1 MIEDLIDRLRL
12 LRTPG
17 IGPVTYRQL
26 LMRFGTPAAAL
37 AAVPDLARRGGGKVP
52 ALSTVADAERE
63 IARVDKLGAK
73 FLALG
78 QGLYPRLLAELEDA
92 PPLLVAKGI
101 LNLLDRQS
109 VAIVGARNASAAACR
124 FGRGLAHDLGQ
135 QDLVVV
141 SGLARGIDSAAHDG
155 ALASGTIGVIAGGI
169 DIFYPPENEARQKA
183 ISEHGLVLAEMPPGT
198 EPRARHFPYRNRIIA
213 GMSSGT
219 VVVEAAPRSGS
230 LITARLAAEAG
241 REVMAVPGSPLDPR
255 AQGCNQL
262 IRDGATLV
270 QNAADVVEAIR
281 PSASQVK
288 SVPAHYEAAP
298 RSGSLITAR
307 LAAEAGREVLAVP
320 GSPLDPRAQGCN
332 QPIRDG
338 ATLVQNAAD
347 VIEVIRPYESR
358 VQAAPSPFEPA
369 PEPMNGDDALGLVEG
384 LLGPSPVPVDEII
397 RLSGA
402 PSGAVQM
409 ALLEL
414 DLAGRLDRHAGGK
427 VSLRPA

>member
-1 MIEDLIDRLRL
+1 LIEDLVDRLRL

-17 IGPVTYRQL
+17 IGPVTFRQL
-26 LMRFGTPAAAL
+26 MRRFGTATAAL
-37 AAVPDLARRGGGKVP
+37 GAVPDLARRGGGKAP
-52 ALSTVADAERE
+52 PIRSREEAERE
-63 IARVDKLGAK
+63 IARVDKLGAR

-78 QGLYPRLLAELEDA
+78 QGLYPRLLAEMEDA
-92 PPLLVAKGI
+92 PPLLVARGQAG
-101 LNLLDRQS
+101 LLDRQA

-124 FGRGLAHDLGQ
+124 FGRGLAHDLGRY
-135 QDLVVV
+135 DVVVV

-155 ALASGTIGVIAGGI
+155 ALESGTIGVIAGGI
-169 DIFYPPENEARQKA
+169 DIFYPPENQARQEA
-183 ISEHGLVLAEMPPGT
+183 LFERGLVLAEMPPGT

-213 GMSSGT
+213 GLSAGT

-270 QNAADVVEAIR
+270 QSATDVMEAVR
-281 PSASQVK
+281 
-288 SVPAHYEAAP
+288 
-298 RSGSLITAR
+298 
-307 LAAEAGREVLAVP
+307 
-320 GSPLDPRAQGCN
+320 
-332 QPIRDG
+332 QPI
-338 ATLVQNAAD
+338 
-347 VIEVIRPYESR
+347 SR
-358 VQAAPSPFEPA
+358 VRATTDSYSPEEPD
-369 PEPMNGDDALGLVEG
+369 GDDAATQVED

-427 VSLRPA
+427 VSLRAA

>member
-1 MIEDLIDRLRL
+1 MIEDLVDRLRL

-17 IGPVTYRQL
+17 IGPVTFRQL
-26 LMRFGTPAAAL
+26 IARFGTPAAAL
-37 AAVPDLARRGGGKVP
+37 AAVPDLAQRGGGKAP
-52 ALSTVADAERE
+52 ALRTRADAEGE
-63 IARVDKLGAK
+63 IARVEKLGAK

-78 QGLYPRLLAELEDA
+78 QGLYPRLLSELEDA
-92 PPLLVAKGI
+92 PPLLIAKGN
-101 LNLLDRQS
+101 LNLLERQA

-124 FGRGLAHDLGQ
+124 FARGLAHDLGQ
-135 QDLVVV
+135 NDLVVV

-155 ALASGTIGVIAGGI
+155 SVSTGTVAVIAGGI
-169 DIFYPPENEARQKA
+169 DIFYPPENEERQKMLY
-183 ISEHGLVLAEMPPGT
+183 ERGVVVAEMPAGT

-281 PSASQVK
+281 PFASQVR
-288 SVPAHYEAAP
+288 SAPSHYEMAA
-298 RSGSLITAR
+298 
-307 LAAEAGREVLAVP
+307 
-320 GSPLDPRAQGCN
+320 
-332 QPIRDG
+332 
-338 ATLVQNAAD
+338 
-347 VIEVIRPYESR
+347 
-358 VQAAPSPFEPA
+358 
-369 PEPMNGDDALGLVEG
+369 EPMNGEDALGVVEE

-397 RLSGA
+397 RLSA
-402 PSGAVQM
+402 VPSGAVQM